1 MVPVWISPYIS
12 YRIWLGLVQSQKNPS
27 GAHPSSLHFTPWN
40 DNWVI
45 KTRKQFSLMPFWE
58 TNLNGVWNDKR
69 VLLGQGQVEQAQELA
84 QRGLIHHVH
93 HAHLRDQ
100 KVQNASSCGNYTQ
113 KRRCQQRPCLHLVLT
128 SIWDTTRHGPFVS
141 EPRKKSLILW
151 LIASG
156 SDCMI
161 KISNSQAILSLFRDF
176 LLLSTLKYLI
186 LIGHSC

>member
-1 MVPVWISPYIS
+1 
-12 YRIWLGLVQSQKNPS
+12 
-27 GAHPSSLHFTPWN
+27 
-40 DNWVI
+40 
-45 KTRKQFSLMPFWE
+45 MPFWE
-58 TNLNGVWNDKR
+58 TNLNGVWNDKW

-113 KRRCQQRPCLHLVLT
+113 KRWCQQRPCLHLVLT

-141 EPRKKSLILW
+141 EPRKSLILW

-161 KISNSQAILSLFRDF
+161 KISKFSSNFEFLQRFLIAQHSEILDSDWSFMLGLCHEVLRGSAAIKIQTFMTM
-176 LLLSTLKYLI
+176 LLKNDWDEQ
-186 LIGHSC
+186 GQCQF